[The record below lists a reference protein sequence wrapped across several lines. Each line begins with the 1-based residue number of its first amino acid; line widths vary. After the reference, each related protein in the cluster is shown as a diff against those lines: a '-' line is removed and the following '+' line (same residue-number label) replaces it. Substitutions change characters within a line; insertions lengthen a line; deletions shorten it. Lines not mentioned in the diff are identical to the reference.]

1 MKHLSI
7 TTVGTSIAALVV
19 VAFAL
24 PAAVWAQGSPNH
36 PEASWEMMHDWGWG
50 SGWMWLMPLFGI
62 AWFALLVVVIV
73 LVVRWLGGGNGD
85 RGASARSARDILD
98 ERYARGEIDREEY
111 LQRRNDIAGGV
122 IGDLRR
128 PGARATPS

>member
-1 MKHLSI
+1 MHWAVSHEASLDYNGRYEHCCSGRRR
-7 TTVGTSIAALVV
+7 VRFTSRS
-19 VAFAL
+19 
-24 PAAVWAQGSPNH
+24 PAQGNPNH
-36 PEASWEMMHDWGWG
+36 PEAPWEMMHDWGWG

-111 LQRRNDIAGGV
+111 LQRRNDIAGG
-122 IGDLRR
+122 
-128 PGARATPS
+128 